1 MDCYQYAEE
10 QQRVLWVKNSYT
22 DDWLSLLNLW
32 RHQLV
37 TYRLNVPD
45 LAEALEC
52 FKERPYRASRMTDLF
67 TVVVESGREDFLRV
81 ILERYPQYTETLFC
95 ASLRVLATVGLDQ
108 DKEAIYRATTVHE
121 MIFERLD
128 KSSVR
133 KKFLTL

>member
-10 QQRVLWVKNSYT
+10 QQRVLWVKNPYT

-37 TYRLNVPD
+37 TYQLNAPD

-52 FKERPYRASRMTDLF
+52 LKERPYRASRMTDLF

-95 ASLRVLATVGLDQ
+95 ASLRVLATVGLNQ

-121 MIFERLD
+121 MLFERLD